1 LRRNTILVLIKT
13 VNSGL
18 VDDQKHYGHLWN
30 TWKTGKYDISKPA
43 PIVEWQQ
50 INVKNITTNDLL
62 HMNSG
67 LEWEENYSTIC
78 DATTMLFQSGNM
90 GRIQLEKTAVL
101 LHLTLIGTIPLGRL
115 TYCPIF

>member
-1 LRRNTILVLIKT
+1 VADKR
-13 VNSGL
+13 
-18 VDDQKHYGHLWN
+18 
-30 TWKTGKYDISKPA
+30 
-43 PIVEWQQ
+43 
-50 INVKNITTNDLL
+50 KNITTNDLL

-90 GRIQLEKTAVL
+90 GRIQLERQLL
-101 LHLTLIGTIPLGRL
+101 LHLTLIGTILLGRL